1 MSYFFY
7 VKKIKFTMK
16 EKCLVNLKINET
28 SIIKK
33 IEVKDEKINKQLF
46 NLGFMPGEKIK
57 LLNYNFNKQ
66 SYLVKVMNI
75 NYAIDKK
82 ICEGI
87 VLCER

>member
-1 MSYFFY
+1 
-7 VKKIKFTMK
+7 MK

-46 NLGFMPGEKIK
+46 NLGFMPGENIK

-87 VLCER
+87 VLYEG